1 MEAIIDFLKN
11 GVVIIF
17 YGILLSFGVFTLHG
31 ILRGAL
37 ESIFR
42 KIFKFKEED

>member
-17 YGILLSFGVFTLHG
+17 YGILLSFGIVTLYGMFKG
-31 ILRGAL
+31 IVKG
-37 ESIFR
+37 IIK
-42 KIFKFKEED
+42 KIFKGRD

>member
-17 YGILLSFGVFTLHG
+17 YGILLSFGIVTLYRMLKG
-31 ILRGAL
+31 IVRVM
-37 ESIFR
+37 FK
-42 KIFKFKEED
+42 KIFKWRD